1 MVGGKSAT
9 YSQESKLAQK
19 REARRQN
26 LAEEGNLEA
35 KMQSKINQKSSKMK
49 AKRQPKGLY
58 REAKGSEAVHE
69 GLGLILRRSWR
80 GLEAVLERSW
90 AALGTIVGAPGPFL
104 GRPRPSQED
113 PEGSQELPQSSQ
125 TVTKRRF
132 VQILG
137 K

>member
-9 YSQESKLAQK
+9 YSQEPKLVQK

-26 LAEEGNLEA
+26 LAEEGNLEV
-35 KMQSKINQKSSKMK
+35 KMQSKINLKTSQMEG
-49 AKRQPKGLY
+49 KRQTKGLH
-58 REAKGSEAVHE
+58 REAKGCEAVHQ

-80 GLEAVLERSW
+80 GLEAFLERSW
-90 AALGTIVGAPGPFL
+90 AAPGAILGAPGAFL
-104 GRPRPSQED
+104 DRPRPSQED
-113 PEGSQELPQSSQ
+113 PEGSQELPQTSQ